1 MKFYLVDGE
10 VKFLTHKVEY
20 KGRVTEFYDVEKK
33 NTFIANLQE
42 RNVEYTE
49 TEIEQPAQDIVD
61 KVDGKKF
68 NTIAEARGYMDG
80 TGEPTKDEIIQSM
93 AIAIAELD
101 AELQALKEGAL

>member
-20 KGRVTEFYDVEKK
+20 KARVTEFYDVEKK

-42 RNVEYTE
+42 RNIDYVE
-49 TEIEQPAQDIVD
+49 TEIEKPSQAVID

-68 NTIAEARGYMDG
+68 NTIAEARGYIDG
-80 TGEPTKDEIIQSM
+80 TLPPNP
-93 AIAIAELD
+93 
-101 AELQALKEGAL
+101 